1 MVSLFVCCLL
11 GASQLLPEQGGLLAC
26 GRWQVCLSLVAVS
39 AVWWFGKE
47 EQRNLS
53 FLVVSFQSDRL
64 KHRHPTQ
71 TCPPWSLFSC
81 GSAVV
86 LAGGLGRRSNGRHS
100 IVHGSWVTRGLGKR
114 DQEQKD
120 GVLLLSSVFVQ
131 SHLLQVLLLQLGY
144 EGGGYWSPC

>member
-1 MVSLFVCCLL
+1 MSAKVDSLGEAIKSLFRILQNRDGWMVSLSVCCLL

-71 TCPPWSLFSC
+71 TCPP
-81 GSAVV
+81 
-86 LAGGLGRRSNGRHS
+86 
-100 IVHGSWVTRGLGKR
+100 
-114 DQEQKD
+114 
-120 GVLLLSSVFVQ
+120 
-131 SHLLQVLLLQLGY
+131 
-144 EGGGYWSPC
+144 